1 VIVPNRF
8 SNLQIKAL
16 VEHMASGQPA
26 KDFDHTQVKRRST
39 VGSPQ
44 PTFAKATVD
53 TSAGKSKAGNTTTTV
68 ENEPETPPST
78 PEQTPGQQLDEF
90 IDKFRPRFNQMLVIG
105 ALLLGA
111 WWFRGCWMEKLHLS
125 MPTETSVSTPRRESP
140 GGSRDAKPKTNE
152 AGDVKNGN
160 PSQVQTSPVRTSKAI
175 KPLRL
180 STSKALIPSTKP
192 VNPSP
197 STPPNLSSQPWNPDE
212 EDLDSFYSEIFN
224 WPRPFDVKPFAVQP
238 DSAMTAE
245 KAARYIG
252 DLQDG
257 EKYTVKVGHDT
268 HKVLSAIPSSSGLS
282 LAFQGSLGGL
292 LGDNSKLEIYWE
304 DVKAIHCN
312 QVMVFSDPGKVFYQ
326 CTFLA
331 KDLKKPLIIQ
341 CSGDANLKRLVTA
354 LVFQMQS
361 ANGGK
366 TFPLSGIPYLFQG
379 LMLNDSAEV
388 IGLWDQSPADKSGIW
403 LSQKVVNLD
412 KDNYEQQGCDD
423 LVKALDGLN
432 PGQHVLLVDIPAEG
446 SKPEEKKELM
456 IVVP

>member
-1 VIVPNRF
+1 
-8 SNLQIKAL
+8 
-16 VEHMASGQPA
+16 
-26 KDFDHTQVKRRST
+26 
-39 VGSPQ
+39 
-44 PTFAKATVD
+44 
-53 TSAGKSKAGNTTTTV
+53 
-68 ENEPETPPST
+68 
-78 PEQTPGQQLDEF
+78 
-90 IDKFRPRFNQMLVIG
+90 
-105 ALLLGA
+105 
-111 WWFRGCWMEKLHLS
+111 MEKLHLS

-224 WPRPFDVKPFAVQP
+224 WPQPFDVKPFAVQP

-245 KAARYIG
+245 KAVRYIG

-257 EKYTVKVGHDT
+257 DKYTVKVGDDT
-268 HKVLSAIPSSSGLS
+268 HKVLSAVPSSSGLS

-292 LGDNSKLEIYWE
+292 LGDNSKLEFYWD

-312 QVMVFSDPGKVFYQ
+312 QIMVFSEQSKVFYQ
-326 CTFLA
+326 CTLLA
-331 KDLKKPLIIQ
+331 KDLKKPFIIQ
-341 CSGDANLKRLVTA
+341 CSGDVNLKRLVTA
-354 LVFQMQS
+354 LEFQMQA

-366 TFPLSGIPYLFQG
+366 TFPLSGIPYLHQG
-379 LMLNDSAEV
+379 ILLNDSTEV

-403 LSQKVVNLD
+403 LSQKVINLD
-412 KDNYEQQGCDD
+412 KDNYEQQGWDD
-423 LVKALDGLN
+423 LVRGLDDLE
-432 PGQHVLLVDIPAEG
+432 PGRHVLLVDIPTAVSG
-446 SKPEEKKELM
+446 NPEEKKELI

>member
-1 VIVPNRF
+1 MVSAP
-8 SNLQIKAL
+8 SASLPAL
-16 VEHMASGQPA
+16 RQDSGQA
-26 KDFDHTQVKRRST
+26 ADR
-39 VGSPQ
+39 
-44 PTFAKATVD
+44 
-53 TSAGKSKAGNTTTTV
+53 
-68 ENEPETPPST
+68 
-78 PEQTPGQQLDEF
+78 
-90 IDKFRPRFNQMLVIG
+90 
-105 ALLLGA
+105 
-111 WWFRGCWMEKLHLS
+111 
-125 MPTETSVSTPRRESP
+125 
-140 GGSRDAKPKTNE
+140 
-152 AGDVKNGN
+152 
-160 PSQVQTSPVRTSKAI
+160 
-175 KPLRL
+175 RL
-180 STSKALIPSTKP
+180 STG
-192 VNPSP
+192 
-197 STPPNLSSQPWNPDE
+197 LSVEPWNPDE